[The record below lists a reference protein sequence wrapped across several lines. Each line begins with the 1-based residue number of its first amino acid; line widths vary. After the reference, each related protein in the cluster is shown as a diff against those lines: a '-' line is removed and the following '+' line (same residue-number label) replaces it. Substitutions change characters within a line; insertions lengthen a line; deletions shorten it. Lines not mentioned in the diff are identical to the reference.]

1 MIGSGQNVA
10 PVPIELEMKKELK
23 LCAFCVVVG
32 EGREYF
38 NMLVTVKSKLSPL
51 GAPTDELDEEAVAI
65 CKGLGVELTK
75 VSEAMESA
83 EVKQYIQEGIN
94 KANEKAINHQ
104 YIIQVSWSN
113 FLSSGMQM
121 QKYFMYIFRISRFFH
136 STLLSTQES

>member
-1 MIGSGQNVA
+1 MI
-10 PVPIELEMKKELK
+10 PMIIEDEMKKELK

-75 VSEAMESA
+75 VSEVMESA

-94 KANEKAINHQ
+94 RANEKAINHQ
-104 YIIQVSWSN
+104 YIIQVS
-113 FLSSGMQM
+113 
-121 QKYFMYIFRISRFFH
+121 
-136 STLLSTQES
+136 